1 MDISSIW
8 DFLAKKL
15 DELSHEKYLVQYHFW
30 VIFGTSIL
38 NNSYNRRLKYVFQ
51 QIISV
56 AAIES
61 IYFEIKINKNIKLY
75 FMLEDFVHFRTVSLN
90 WHQHQEG
97 AFKIKEIHAFSDL
110 LPG

>member
-1 MDISSIW
+1 M
-8 DFLAKKL
+8 
-15 DELSHEKYLVQYHFW
+15 
-30 VIFGTSIL
+30 
-38 NNSYNRRLKYVFQ
+38 
-51 QIISV
+51 
-56 AAIES
+56 ES
-61 IYFEIKINKNIKLY
+61 IYFEKKINKNIKLY